1 MQKNIN
7 IKNIIENKNL
17 EIIFEPVVSIIKQA
31 IIGFK
36 VSNVGCYENDEF
48 ISIDKLMK
56 MAEESNLAI
65 EIDRLYR
72 EKAVEKFSNIY
83 VNNKELL
90 LFINISVSLISKF
103 VGSGIIMEL
112 IDVYNINPENI
123 VLEIV
128 EDKVEDIEGLR
139 NFINFYRSKGFLVS
153 VSDIGSGLANLDKI
167 SYVEPDIIKI
177 SGVIT
182 EDISVDYY
190 KQEIFK
196 ALVNLSKNIGALVIG
211 DGIENSIE
219 TLTAMELGADM
230 LGGKHFGNC
239 EIIDDEF
246 IINTE
251 KNVGLL
257 AKEYE
262 NYMIEKAKMEKN
274 KYKNYEKTIEKVIHE
289 LTITKEENFDDK
301 LKDVIDSYDDFECI
315 YVLNE
320 KGVQITDTFTYYKN
334 MMPQKALIFSPAKKG
349 TNHSLKKYYYFLK
362 NMALKKYVT
371 EPYISL
377 ATGNL
382 CITISSV
389 FKGANEKKYIVC
401 IDFNPS
407 DINL

>member
-1 MQKNIN
+1 MEKNIN

-17 EIIFEPVVSIIKQA
+17 EIIFEPIVSVIKQA
-31 IIGFK
+31 IIGLK
-36 VSNVGCYENDEF
+36 VSKVGCYENGEF
-48 ISIDKLMK
+48 ISIDKLIK
-56 MAEESNLAI
+56 IAEESNLAA
-65 EIDRLYR
+65 EIDTLYR
-72 EKAVEKFSNIY
+72 EKAVEKFSTIY
-83 VNNKELL
+83 ANNKELL

-103 VGSGIIMEL
+103 VGSGIMMEL
-112 IDVYNINPENI
+112 IDTYNISPENI

-128 EDKVEDIEGLR
+128 EDKVNDIEGLR
-139 NFINFYRSKGFLVS
+139 NFINFYRGKGFLVS
-153 VSDIGSGLANLDKI
+153 VNDIGSGLANLDKI

-182 EDISVDYY
+182 ENISTDYY

-219 TLTAMELGADM
+219 ALTAMELGADM

-239 EIIDDEF
+239 KVIDDEF
-246 IINTE
+246 ITNTE
-251 KNVGLL
+251 KNVGVL

-274 KYKNYEKTIEKVIHE
+274 KYKNYEKTIKKVIHE
-289 LTITKEENFDDK
+289 LSTTEEEDFDNK
-301 LKDVIDSYDDFECI
+301 LKNIIDSYDDFECI

-320 KGVQITDTFTYYKN
+320 KGIQITDTFTYYKN

-389 FKGANEKKYIVC
+389 FKGENEKKYILC
-401 IDFNPS
+401 IDFNPN